1 MTRPVFLAAPSDLL
15 AAREGGEA
23 GVGGPEARHAAT
35 VRRIRAG
42 EEIDLVD
49 GAGRRVTGTVTGVAP
64 ARLTVSVTAVDD
76 EAAPVPALVLVQA
89 LAKGGR
95 DESAVEQSTELGVDR
110 VIPWQADRSVSR
122 WDAKAAKGRARWAA
136 IAAGAAKQS
145 RRAFVPGVEDVRT
158 TGRLVEAARAAA
170 EAGSRVLVLHEE
182 ATEPITT
189 VPLVAGPRHPVD
201 GDRAVGAPATTDPT
215 STAPVTGDPTT
226 GEGPREV
233 WIVVGPEGGIGAEES
248 DRLVEAGATLV
259 RLGRHVLRSSSAGPA
274 AIAAL
279 SVRLGRW

>member
-1 MTRPVFLAAPSDLL
+1 
-15 AAREGGEA
+15 
-23 GVGGPEARHAAT
+23 
-35 VRRIRAG
+35 
-42 EEIDLVD
+42 
-49 GAGRRVTGTVTGVAP
+49 AGRRVTGTVTGVDP
-64 ARLTVSVTAVDD
+64 ARLTVSVIAVDD
-76 EAAPVPALVLVQA
+76 EPEPVPALVLIQA

-95 DESAVEQSTELGVDR
+95 DEGAVEQSTELGVDR

-145 RRAFVPGVEDVRT
+145 RRAFVPGIEDVRT
-158 TGRLVEAARAAA
+158 TGRLVEAARAATD
-170 EAGSRVLVLHEE
+170 AGARVLVLHEE
-182 ATEPITT
+182 ATEPITS
-189 VPLVAGPRHPVD
+189 VPLSTGTAEPAD
-201 GDRAVGAPATTDPT
+201 GDPAAGRSVTTDPAT
-215 STAPVTGDPTT
+215 RPATGDPTS
-226 GEGPREV
+226 GEGPLEV

-248 DRLVEAGATLV
+248 DRLVGAGAALV

>member
-49 GAGRRVTGTVTGVAP
+49 GAGRRVTGTVTGVDP
-64 ARLTVSVTAVDD
+64 ARLTVSVT
-76 EAAPVPALVLVQA
+76 
-89 LAKGGR
+89 
-95 DESAVEQSTELGVDR
+95 AVEQSTELGVDR

-233 WIVVGPEGGIGAEES
+233 WIVVGP
-248 DRLVEAGATLV
+248 GATLV